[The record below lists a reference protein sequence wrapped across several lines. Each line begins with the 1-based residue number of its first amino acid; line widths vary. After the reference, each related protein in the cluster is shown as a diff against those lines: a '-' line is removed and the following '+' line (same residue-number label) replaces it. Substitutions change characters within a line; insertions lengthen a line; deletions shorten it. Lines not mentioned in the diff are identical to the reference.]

1 MFIHYVKILLR
12 NLYKKKI
19 YSFVNMTGLAIGIA
33 SFILIML
40 FVVDELGYDRHHSRA
55 DRIYRLCMVY
65 DFGGVGE
72 NSASQPF
79 PVAFTL
85 KDEYPDM
92 VQNIVRIFNFQSTR
106 NFIEYG
112 DLKFIEKRFFF
123 ADSTFF
129 EIFDHEF
136 IAGNAKTALDEPN
149 SVVITESIA
158 GKYFR
163 DEDPLGKIIDFESG
177 LHLKVTGIIKDVPE
191 QSHFIFDF
199 IGSMGSVKN
208 MFRGRLP
215 DTWVWNPCWTYLLLS
230 EGASVEQLELQLPE
244 FTEKFF
250 FDAQKES
257 ITLYTQPLTDIH
269 LRSKLDYEIQ
279 PNSNITYIGILIII
293 AVFILI
299 IASINFMN
307 LATATS
313 GTRAREIGIR
323 KVTGAYRSQ
332 LIGQFLGESLFL
344 TLISMILAFILVEIV
359 MPVFNGFTGKDLE
372 INSLFTLPNFFLVLI
387 LWLVVGIFSGL
398 YPAFFL
404 SAFKPISV
412 LRGMIGS
419 EVRRGTGRKILVVFQ
434 FTVTIALLVGTLV
447 IFSQLKY
454 VGNTDLGFNKD
465 NIVLLPV
472 NRTAMAD
479 LEVYTSFKN
488 ELLQNPDILSVTAM
502 DDIIGAAHNTH
513 EFRPEGVPE
522 DEWHFFPALVIRHD
536 FVKTFEIEIVS
547 GRDYSEDFKTDA
559 ANSVLI
565 NEAMVKHLGWRSNLD
580 ALGRKF
586 RSLAGDERV
595 IGVFKD
601 FHATSL
607 HEASGPFVLNI
618 KERPI
623 EIRYF
628 IRYVAIKIGHG
639 DPGKTLA
646 FIRQKWNDFE
656 DVRPFDY
663 SFLDDELSGLYE
675 DEKNLGMLSLVFTL
689 IIMFIAALGLF
700 GLASFMA
707 EKRTKEISIRKV
719 MGASIIHIF
728 MLLSGEFVKLILIAT
743 FIAWPLSY
751 FLIDEFF
758 LNQFYQR
765 VPLNVWI
772 FIMSGLFA
780 LIIALII
787 TSYRA
792 ITASHT
798 NPAESLKYE

>member
-40 FVVDELGYDRHHSRA
+40 FVVDELGYDRHHSKA

-92 VQNIVRIFNFQSTR
+92 IQNVVRVFNFQSTR

-136 IAGNAKTALDEPN
+136 IAGDIKTALDEPN

-177 LHLKVTGIIKDVPE
+177 LHLKVTGIIRDVPE

-208 MFRGRLP
+208 MFHGRLP

-230 EGASVEQLELQLPE
+230 EGVSVEQLELQLPE

-250 FDAQKES
+250 YDAQKES

-269 LRSKLDYEIQ
+269 LRSRLDYEIQ
-279 PNSNITYIGILIII
+279 PNGNITYIGILIII

-387 LWLVVGIFSGL
+387 LWLIVGIFSGL

-404 SAFKPISV
+404 SAFKPITV

-454 VGNTDLGFNKD
+454 VGNADLGFNKD

-472 NRTAMAD
+472 NRTAMAE

-502 DDIIGAAHNTH
+502 DDIIGGAHNTH
-513 EFRPEGVPE
+513 EFRPEGVTE
-522 DEWHFFPALVIRHD
+522 DEWRFFPALVIRHD
-536 FVKTFEIEIVS
+536 FVKTFEIEIVA

-559 ANSVLI
+559 ANSMLI
-565 NEAMVKHLGWRSNLD
+565 NEAMVKHLGWGSNLD

-618 KERPI
+618 KERLF

-628 IRYVAIKIGHG
+628 IKYVAIKIGHG
-639 DPGKTLA
+639 DPGKTLE

-656 DVRPFDY
+656 DERPFDY
-663 SFLDDELSGLYE
+663 SFLDDELSGLYK

-700 GLASFMA
+700 GLVSFMA

-719 MGASIIHIF
+719 MGASILHIF
-728 MLLSGEFVKLILIAT
+728 ILLSGEFVKLIVIAT
-743 FIAWPLSY
+743 LIAWPLSY

-792 ITASHT
+792 FTASRT